1 MKKKLMPYL
10 LSYAF
15 LIVSYLV
22 ISFIMTILFSFIHVS
37 SFVYQLVITFFSYL
51 TLVIFTFF
59 FYKLIKEKPLI
70 HVFILSMTY
79 CLIQLLF
86 HLKDI
91 HFSLFIKPLCL
102 LIIYYLLYYIN
113 KKQQ

>member
-59 FYKLIKEKPLI
+59 FYKLIKEKAIDSRFYPFNDLLSYST
-70 HVFILSMTY
+70 FISSKRHS
-79 CLIQLLF
+79 F
-86 HLKDI
+86 
-91 HFSLFIKPLCL
+91 
-102 LIIYYLLYYIN
+102 
-113 KKQQ
+113 